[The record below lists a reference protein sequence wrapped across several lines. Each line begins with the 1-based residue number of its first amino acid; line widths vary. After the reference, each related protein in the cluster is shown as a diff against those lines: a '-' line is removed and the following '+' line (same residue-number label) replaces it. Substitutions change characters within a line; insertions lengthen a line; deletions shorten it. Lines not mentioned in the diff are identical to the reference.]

1 MKNIVALMIC
11 IALSGCG
18 GGGGGASGGGGTA
31 GGGGP
36 GDGGQPQTNLLVSNN
51 NYTADTGAATMLDF
65 SMPNDGVLDLSLQ
78 GTKASIYDTSLALLN
93 ETSDYT
99 TDAQIPLAAGT
110 YKIKFHFWSANSRH
124 AAAYSP
130 SLLNPLNL
138 PILENK
144 TYSTS
149 TGRSDYF
156 ILRMPVDGNIE
167 FSGAGTG
174 VSIYDL
180 AMTKK
185 NNTVENTGPVALPAG
200 DYIVKFYFWS
210 ANSKSMTVFSPALA
224 PGQPQT
230 NLVVNNNYAGSTGSA
245 TILDFTMPID
255 GVIDLSLQGT
265 KASIYDPS
273 LTLLHETSDYTTDAQ
288 FPLAAGTYKL
298 KFYFWSAN
306 SRHGV
311 AYSPSLLNPL
321 NLPLLENKT
330 YSTLTGRSDYFI
342 LRMPAD
348 GNIEFSGAGTSV
360 SIYDLAMAKK
370 NNAVENTGPITLLAG
385 DYIVKF
391 FFWSANSKSMTVYSP
406 ILN

>member
-65 SMPNDGVLDLSLQ
+65 TMPNDGVLDLSLQ

-180 AMTKK
+180 AM
-185 NNTVENTGPVALPAG
+185 
-200 DYIVKFYFWS
+200 
-210 ANSKSMTVFSPALA
+210 
-224 PGQPQT
+224 
-230 NLVVNNNYAGSTGSA
+230 
-245 TILDFTMPID
+245 
-255 GVIDLSLQGT
+255 
-265 KASIYDPS
+265 
-273 LTLLHETSDYTTDAQ
+273 
-288 FPLAAGTYKL
+288 
-298 KFYFWSAN
+298 
-306 SRHGV
+306 
-311 AYSPSLLNPL
+311 
-321 NLPLLENKT
+321 
-330 YSTLTGRSDYFI
+330 
-342 LRMPAD
+342 
-348 GNIEFSGAGTSV
+348 
-360 SIYDLAMAKK
+360 AKK